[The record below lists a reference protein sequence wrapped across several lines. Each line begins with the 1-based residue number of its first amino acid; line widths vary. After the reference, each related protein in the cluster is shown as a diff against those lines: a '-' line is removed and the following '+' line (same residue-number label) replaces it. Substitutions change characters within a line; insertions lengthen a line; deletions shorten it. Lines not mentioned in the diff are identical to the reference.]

1 MDTAQPSS
9 GDSPEATIA
18 KLEAQIA
25 AEREARQR
33 VEDNLRET
41 HAAMIKHQQVGRM
54 GDFRYNTRTQES
66 RGSLECYK
74 LFGYDPELD
83 LIDFSTWTERI
94 HPDDRPAIVKQ
105 LADAIADR
113 APILF
118 EYRIELNGET
128 RYIRCEGQ
136 PDHDH
141 VGDLVY
147 YGVLTDV
154 TERKRT
160 VERQRHMEAELASAL
175 RFASMGELAASII
188 HEVNQPLSAIAA
200 SAAACCRWITGGPER
215 NGDAIASLDRVI
227 SESRRAA
234 AVIAGMKSLIRQ
246 AEPALVALDVVDTM
260 REVASLATAML
271 AREGVLLELKFAP
284 DLPPGRGDRVQIQQV
299 VMNLIHNAIDAMRSV
314 TRRRILT
321 VGAAAEDDRLI
332 LFVADNGVGIAP
344 EDLPK
349 VFDALY
355 TTKPSGMGLGL
366 AISRKIAT
374 AHGGRLWAEPTAGGG
389 MTFRLSLPVA
399 ACAES
404 A

>member
-1 MDTAQPSS
+1 
-9 GDSPEATIA
+9 
-18 KLEAQIA
+18 
-25 AEREARQR
+25 
-33 VEDNLRET
+33 
-41 HAAMIKHQQVGRM
+41 
-54 GDFRYNTRTQES
+54 
-66 RGSLECYK
+66 
-74 LFGYDPELD
+74 
-83 LIDFSTWTERI
+83 
-94 HPDDRPAIVKQ
+94 
-105 LADAIADR
+105 
-113 APILF
+113 
-118 EYRIELNGET
+118 
-128 RYIRCEGQ
+128 
-136 PDHDH
+136 
-141 VGDLVY
+141 
-147 YGVLTDV
+147 
-154 TERKRT
+154 
-160 VERQRHMEAELASAL
+160 MEAELASAL